1 MLGLNAWLM
10 FRIPQ
15 KNNAMLKTAWK
26 FIRFD
31 KAKSIGVIV
40 GILISTFLIGQQL
53 GVFMFLTNLM
63 QALAVTVKAD
73 IWVVDSKTE
82 DVNQLGKL
90 DIRTLRVLQG
100 MPGVKQAFP
109 VLVSGAA
116 CNFSNG
122 SSGAITIIG
131 VDINEL
137 DAVLDTGKIIAGSP
151 LDLQADGAVS
161 GELFDKKNLGDN
173 LNLGTDFEINGK
185 RAFFALQT
193 KGFRGF
199 GSSFSVTTIERA
211 RFYANQPTSAISAVL
226 IKLAPGSNAEEVV
239 ATINKNLFGVRAW
252 SSKNLA
258 NSTVKKIL
266 GTSGIAL
273 STGTLIIFALIA
285 GFFIIGLTMYS
296 SALDRLKD
304 YGTLKAIGAGNGYI
318 RRLILTQALLFAG
331 VGFAIGMLLLQGFRF
346 GVAKSG
352 LIFSFSPLI
361 IGAMFATILLISLG
375 GASFALRR
383 ISSVEPAAVFR

>member
-1 MLGLNAWLM
+1 
-10 FRIPQ
+10 
-15 KNNAMLKTAWK
+15 MLKTAWK

-226 IKLAPGSNAEEVV
+226 IKLAPGANAEEVV

-266 GTSGIAL
+266 GSSGIAL

>member
-1 MLGLNAWLM
+1 
-10 FRIPQ
+10 
-15 KNNAMLKTAWK
+15 MLKTAWK

-63 QALAVTVKAD
+63 EALAVTVKAD

-100 MPGVKQAFP
+100 LPGVKQAFP
-109 VLVSGAA
+109 LLVSGAS
-116 CNFSNG
+116 CNFNNG
-122 SSGAITIIG
+122 SSGVITVIG
-131 VDINEL
+131 VDINQL
-137 DAVLDTGKIIAGSP
+137 NAVLDSSKIISGSP
-151 LDLQADGAVS
+151 MDLQAEGAVS
-161 GELFDKKNLGDN
+161 GEVFDKKNLGDDIDI
-173 LNLGTDFEINGK
+173 GTDFEINGK

-199 GSSFSVTTIERA
+199 GSSFCVTTIERA
-211 RFYANQPTSAISAVL
+211 RFYTNQPVNTISAVL
-226 IKLAPGSNAEEVV
+226 IKLVPGANTDEVV
-239 ATINKNLFGVRAW
+239 SSINKSLFGVRAW
-252 SSKNLA
+252 SSARLA
-258 NSTVKKIL
+258 QSTVKKIL

-318 RRLILTQALLFAG
+318 RRLILTQALLFAL
-331 VGFAIGMLLLQGFRF
+331 VGFVIGMLLLQGFRF

-352 LIFSFSPLI
+352 LIFSFSPLVI
-361 IGAMFATILLISLG
+361 VSIFATILLISLG

>member
-1 MLGLNAWLM
+1 
-10 FRIPQ
+10 
-15 KNNAMLKTAWK
+15 MLKTAWE

-53 GVFMFLTNLM
+53 GVFFFLTGLM
-63 QALAVTVKAD
+63 GSLATNVKAD
-73 IWVVDSKTE
+73 IWVVDSKTD

-90 DIRTLRVLQG
+90 DIRTLRAVQG
-100 MPGVKQAFP
+100 LSGVKEAFP
-109 VLVSGAA
+109 ILITGAS
-116 CNFSNG
+116 CNYNNG
-122 SSGAITIIG
+122 TSGAITLIG
-131 VDINEL
+131 VDISKLNT
-137 DAVLDTGKIIAGSP
+137 VLDSSKIIAGKP
-151 LDLQADGAVS
+151 ADLQMDGAVS
-161 GELFDKKNLGDN
+161 AEFFEKKNIGDN
-173 LNLGTDFEINGK
+173 INLGTDFEINGK

-199 GSSFSVTTIERA
+199 GSSISVTTIERA
-211 RFYANQPTSAISAVL
+211 RFYSNQSVNNISAVL
-226 IKLAPGSNAEEVV
+226 VKLVPGANADDVV
-239 ATINKNLFGVRAW
+239 ARINSTVSGVRAW
-252 SSKNLA
+252 PSQALA
-258 NSTVKKIL
+258 KSTIQKIL
-266 GTSGIAL
+266 GSSGIAL

-318 RRLILTQALLFAG
+318 RRLILTQAMFFAIA
-331 VGFAIGMLLLQGFRF
+331 GFVIGMLLLEGFRM

-352 LIFSFSPLI
+352 LIFSFSPLVI
-361 IGAMFATILLISLG
+361 SGMFLTIALIAVG

-383 ISSVEPAAVFR
+383 ISSVEPAAVFN